1 MTNKNN
7 INDNNNIDNNSNIND
22 SNINDI
28 QSLLA
33 KNQKRKSIASKHL
46 HAHPTTTTTTTAATQ
61 ARISSSR
68 TASQAMNESR
78 YGDQQHN
85 NTNGDDR
92 TNIGTAV
99 TDFSIADSRKAKALA
114 ASGSTCS
121 SDSNRTS
128 STTITSEQWRSRRHE
143 S

>member
-1 MTNKNN
+1 MQGIIGGSCGIINKRAHDKNN
-7 INDNNNIDNNSNIND
+7 IKDNNNIDNNSNIND

-46 HAHPTTTTTTTAATQ
+46 HAHPTTTTTAARQ

-68 TASQAMNESR
+68 TARQAMNESR

-85 NTNGDDR
+85 NTNDDDR
-92 TNIGTAV
+92 TN
-99 TDFSIADSRKAKALA
+99 L
-114 ASGSTCS
+114 
-121 SDSNRTS
+121 
-128 STTITSEQWRSRRHE
+128 EWRE
-143 S
+143 SAEHREDP

>member
-1 MTNKNN
+1 MQGIIRGSSGIISKRAHDTNN
-7 INDNNNIDNNSNIND
+7 INDNNNFDNNSNIND

-46 HAHPTTTTTTTAATQ
+46 HAHPTTTTTTAATQ

-85 NTNGDDR
+85 NTNDDDR
-92 TNIGTAV
+92 TNVEWQQSAEHRE
-99 TDFSIADSRKAKALA
+99 DP
-114 ASGSTCS
+114 
-121 SDSNRTS
+121 
-128 STTITSEQWRSRRHE
+128 
-143 S
+143 

>member
-1 MTNKNN
+1 MQGIIRGSSDIINKRAHDKNN
-7 INDNNNIDNNSNIND
+7 INDNNNIDNNSNVND

-46 HAHPTTTTTTTAATQ
+46 HAHPTTTTTTTTAARQ

-68 TASQAMNESR
+68 PARQAMTESR

-85 NTNGDDR
+85 NTNDDDR
-92 TNIGTAV
+92 TNV
-99 TDFSIADSRKAKALA
+99 EWQESADHRE
-114 ASGSTCS
+114 
-121 SDSNRTS
+121 DS
-128 STTITSEQWRSRRHE
+128 
-143 S
+143 